1 MDNPH
6 ITPRAPDHHRD
17 LVPAIAPALAP
28 VPAAAG
34 LGEWTTF
41 YSWQSG
47 PARSLVL
54 ADMARLLA
62 SRHAPA
68 APVLMIDW
76 DLESPGLHYLFGA
89 AGEADNAR
97 PGLLELIESCRSRYG
112 DLVQATLAAGGTP
125 DADTVARQALAGVD
139 WHSHIER
146 VDADCPLYML
156 RAGRFDHNYGERAAR
171 LDWHGL
177 YLACPGLLRQ
187 FRAQLAEAYRHI
199 FIDAR
204 CGRSAAVS
212 VCTALL
218 PDRIVGLF
226 TPHMASLD
234 GLCGTVERAIAY
246 RVSHED
252 EQRPLLLYPL
262 PCLPAGGSADARRWR
277 RGVAGG
283 GYQDRLEALMRT
295 SYSRPQLSLE
305 SYCDDILL
313 DPACFS
319 GQDRTDASAAKPAAG
334 APARTLAMVL
344 DWFGRFPWQASN
356 ASHHIHPRIPLHEP
370 SRGAAAEASKQESQP
385 AQPPQSLHARSL
397 GLAGRAQFPALRR
410 LAVLPRAQAGTD
422 AAVRAMPA
430 RTIVNPNA
438 NANAN
443 ANTRFSAI
451 AARTPAR
458 QSGFEAPRES
468 VLDGSHMRRLVDAV
482 EIQLDQLQQMV
493 DQQALREARPL
504 ADKLR
509 DLVLRPAVAQAMR
522 RRGAALIKLV
532 YRHDN
537 DTDAL
542 LEFSQDELD
551 ALERVL
557 SEAEAG
563 RPLACS

>member
-1 MDNPH
+1 MDIPR
-6 ITPRAPDHHRD
+6 ITSRAPAHQTGSTQGQ
-17 LVPAIAPALAP
+17 
-28 VPAAAG
+28 AG
-34 LGEWTTF
+34 AGEWTTF

-47 PARSLVL
+47 PARSQVL
-54 ADMARLLA
+54 ADLARLTA
-62 SRHAPA
+62 SRQAPA

-76 DLESPGLHYLFGA
+76 DLESPGLHYLFGG
-89 AGEADNAR
+89 GEADNNR
-97 PGLLELIESCRSRYG
+97 PGLLELIETCRSRY
-112 DLVQATLAAGGTP
+112 DAAREAAHAAGGTL
-125 DADTVARQALAGVD
+125 DADAVARQALAEID

-146 VDADCPLYML
+146 VDADRPLFML

-177 YLACPGLLRQ
+177 YRACPGLLRQ
-187 FRAQLAEAYRHI
+187 FRTQLAKAYRHV

-226 TPHMASLD
+226 TPHPASLD
-234 GLCGTVERAIAY
+234 GLCGTIERAIAY

-262 PCLPAGGSADARRWR
+262 PCLPAGGSAESLRWR
-277 RGVAGG
+277 RGAGGG

-305 SYCDDILL
+305 SYCDNILL
-313 DPACFS
+313 DTTYFCGHERNAPVGPESSLAHALQAHTPSADLHQNKPGPA
-319 GQDRTDASAAKPAAG
+319 
-334 APARTLAMVL
+334 ARTLASL
-344 DWFGRFPWQASN
+344 FNWFGHFPWHASGTPTHTDPV
-356 ASHHIHPRIPLHEP
+356 AHFT
-370 SRGAAAEASKQESQP
+370 
-385 AQPPQSLHARSL
+385 QPPEPRHARGS
-397 GLAGRAQFPALRR
+397 AVTGRAQFPALRR
-410 LAVLPRAQAGTD
+410 LAALRHAD
-422 AAVRAMPA
+422 ANCAVRAMPA
-430 RTIVNPNA
+430 RLIANPG
-438 NANAN
+438 
-443 ANTRFSAI
+443 SSGGVSPPV
-451 AARTPAR
+451 RTPAR
-458 QSGFEAPRES
+458 VSGFEARRAS
-468 VLDGSHMRRLVDAV
+468 VLDGSHMRRLADAV
-482 EIQLDQLQQMV
+482 EIQLDQLQQLV

-509 DLVLRPAVAQAMR
+509 DLVLRPAVALAMR
-522 RRGAALIKLV
+522 RRGTALIKLV

-542 LEFSQDELD
+542 LAFTQDELD

-563 RPLACS
+563 RPLAYS

>member
-1 MDNPH
+1 MDNPR
-6 ITPRAPDHHRD
+6 ITSRAP
-17 LVPAIAPALAP
+17 
-28 VPAAAG
+28 
-34 LGEWTTF
+34 GEWTTF

-47 PARSLVL
+47 PARSRAL
-54 ADMARLLA
+54 ADMARLTA
-62 SRHAPA
+62 SRHSPA

-76 DLESPGLHYLFGA
+76 DLESPGLHYLFGG
-89 AGEADNAR
+89 GEADNHR
-97 PGLLELIESCRSRYG
+97 PGLLELIETCRSRY
-112 DLVQATLAAGGTP
+112 DAVRDAAHAAGGTV
-125 DADTVARQALAGVD
+125 DADAVARQALAEID

-146 VDADCPLYML
+146 VDADRPLFML

-177 YLACPGLLRQ
+177 YRACPGLLRQ
-187 FRAQLAEAYRHI
+187 FRTQLAQAYRHV

-226 TPHMASLD
+226 TPHPASLD

-262 PCLPAGGSADARRWR
+262 PCLPAGGSAESLRWR
-277 RGVAGG
+277 RGAGGG

-313 DPACFS
+313 DTTYFCGPERNAAPA
-319 GQDRTDASAAKPAAG
+319 
-334 APARTLAMVL
+334 ARTLAAL
-344 DWFGRFPWQASN
+344 RNWFGRFPWQASDAPAN
-356 ASHHIHPRIPLHEP
+356 SHPVSAVQSTQPSHSLHVH
-370 SRGAAAEASKQESQP
+370 GAAV
-385 AQPPQSLHARSL
+385 
-397 GLAGRAQFPALRR
+397 AGRAQFPALRR
-410 LAVLPRAQAGTD
+410 LAALPHAD
-422 AAVRAMPA
+422 AHRPVRAIPVRIIANPGPA
-430 RTIVNPNA
+430 V
-438 NANAN
+438 
-443 ANTRFSAI
+443 
-451 AARTPAR
+451 RTPAR
-458 QSGFEAPRES
+458 ESGLEARRES

-482 EIQLDQLQQMV
+482 EIQLDQLQQLV

-509 DLVLRPAVAQAMR
+509 DLVLRPAVALAMR
-522 RRGAALIKLV
+522 RRGTALIKLV

-542 LEFSQDELD
+542 LAFTQDELD

-563 RPLACS
+563 RPLAYS